1 MSPDKII
8 TTTAGSVVHIYA
20 RQYDFKKLVYERP
33 WKSEEN
39 QLKTDEKK

>member
-8 TTTAGSVVHIYA
+8 TTTAGSVVHINA
-20 RQYDFKKLVYERP
+20 RQYDFKKLVYKRP

-39 QLKTDEKK
+39 QLKRDEKK